1 MTRTIITIRNEY
13 DRVKVAELARKLL
26 VGQRVEIKESQ
37 RTHAQ
42 NRKFW
47 SMLNDLSHQVMWHGR
62 RLTEEQWKYVI
73 LDALRRQQ
81 KLDRDMVPSIDGI
94 GFAIIGR
101 SSADLSV
108 DEMGDCVTIMQMF
121 GANHG
126 VKFHDTESNSADPI
140 RQDAPAVAVP
150 EAHIGDAL
158 PSKRAAGVTKS
169 QEQKQ

>member
-13 DRVKVAELARKLL
+13 DRAKVAELARKLL

-62 RLTEEQWKYVI
+62 RLTEEQWKYII
-73 LDALRRQQ
+73 LDALRRERKQERE
-81 KLDRDMVPSIDGI
+81 LVPSLDGQ
-94 GFAIIGR
+94 GWVIIGR

-108 DEMGDCVTIMQMF
+108 EEMGDCVTIMQMF

-126 VKFHDTESNSADPI
+126 VKFHDTDSGSADPI
-140 RQDAPAVAVP
+140 QQDTSAVAVP

-158 PSKRAAGVTKS
+158 PSKRDRRR
-169 QEQKQ
+169 